1 LKCFH
6 YSLFVKIGPYPQTE
20 HEIELLSQ
28 KGVKAV
34 LNLQRDV
41 DMKMRKLDWNDIK
54 GYYEEK
60 NIDVINY
67 QINDSDPEELTE
79 KIIIAADILNK
90 LIKTYQ
96 VCLKNHIFK

>member
-1 LKCFH
+1 M
-6 YSLFVKIGPYPQTE
+6 
-20 HEIELLSQ
+20 
-28 KGVKAV
+28 KAV

-60 NIDVINY
+60 NIEVINY
-67 QINDSDPEELTE
+67 QINDSDPDDLTE
-79 KIIIAADILNK
+79 KIIVAADILNK

-96 VCLKNHIFK
+96 VITKL